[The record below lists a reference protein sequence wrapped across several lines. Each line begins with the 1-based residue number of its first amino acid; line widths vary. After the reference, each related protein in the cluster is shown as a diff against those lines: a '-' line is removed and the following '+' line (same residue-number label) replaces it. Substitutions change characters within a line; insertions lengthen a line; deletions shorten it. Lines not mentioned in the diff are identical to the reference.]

1 MEYKKSYI
9 PLESDPK
16 IFTELMHDL
25 GASSDLQFIDI
36 WSLED
41 DDIGFIPRPVLALI
55 LILPPCPTYEE
66 QRDTQ
71 NVTTHDENGELV
83 WMKQTI
89 NNACGLYGIMHSVC
103 NIPDIISKRNYLFL
117 LYDTDIHRTIVGS

>member
-1 MEYKKSYI
+1 MLSNNGIQKKLHSTGVRSQDI
-9 PLESDPK
+9 
-16 IFTELMHDL
+16 TELMHDL

-71 NVTTHDENGELV
+71 NITTHDENGELV

-103 NIPDIISKRNYLFL
+103 NIPDAIGKRHYLLL
-117 LYDTDIHRTIVGS
+117 LYEY